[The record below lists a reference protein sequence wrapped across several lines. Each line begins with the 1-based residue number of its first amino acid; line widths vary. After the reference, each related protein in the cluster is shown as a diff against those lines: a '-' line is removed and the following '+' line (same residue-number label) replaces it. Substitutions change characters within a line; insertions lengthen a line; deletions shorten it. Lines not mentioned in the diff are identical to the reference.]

1 LGGAKAIIVVNSL
14 EEDDVIPSADRIEV
28 AATNALVPLLLVG
41 NATGATL
48 ERILLNE
55 ATNGREMI
63 LSVEATDVSEEN
75 EPINLAGYVV
85 SNVRLKRT

>member
-1 LGGAKAIIVVNSL
+1 MGGAKAIIVVNSL

-28 AATNALVPLLLVG
+28 VATNALVPLLLVG

-55 ATNGREMI
+55 AKNGREMI